1 MTNLTPIAIA
11 IDGPVA
17 SGKTTVGR
25 IVARRLGFRFLD
37 TGLMYRAVT
46 WVALQRD
53 IGLEDGDALAAMAEG
68 LTMDLVPGAGDDRL
82 LADGEDVTERLR
94 DPKVDA
100 GVSFVSRVSGVRT
113 VLVKGQREM
122 AERDDFVMVGRD
134 IGTVVLPNAGLKVY
148 LGASVELRARR
159 RHHEIAKE
167 AGEALPYEQVL
178 ADLTRRD
185 RIDSERAD
193 SPLRA
198 APDAISVE
206 TDDLDIAGVVERI
219 LGMVE

>member
-1 MTNLTPIAIA
+1 
-11 IDGPVA
+11 
-17 SGKTTVGR
+17 
-25 IVARRLGFRFLD
+25 
-37 TGLMYRAVT
+37 
-46 WVALQRD
+46 
-53 IGLEDGDALAAMAEG
+53 
-68 LTMDLVPGAGDDRL
+68 MDLVPGSGGDRL
-82 LADGEDVTERLR
+82 LADGEDVTEHLR

-100 GVSFVSRVSGVRT
+100 GVSYVSRVSGVRT
-113 VLVKGQREM
+113 VLVKVQREM
-122 AERDDFVMVGRD
+122 AERDAFVMVGRD

-167 AGEALPYEQVL
+167 AKQGEALPYEQVL

-198 APDAISVE
+198 APDAIRVE
-206 TDDLDIAGVVERI
+206 TDDLDIEGVVERI
-219 LGMVE
+219 LAMVE

>member
-1 MTNLTPIAIA
+1 MTNLESIA

-25 IVARRLGFRFLD
+25 IVAHRLGFRFLD

-46 WVALQRD
+46 WVALERD
-53 IGLEDGDALAAMAEG
+53 IGLEDGDTLATMAEG
-68 LTMDLVPGAGDDRL
+68 LTINLVPGFGDDHL
-82 LADGEDVTERLR
+82 LADGEDVTEHLR

-100 GVSFVSRVSGVRT
+100 GVSFVSRISGVRT
-113 VLVKGQREM
+113 VLVKRQREI
-122 AERDDFVMVGRD
+122 AERDAFVMVGRD
-134 IGTVVLPNAGLKVY
+134 IGTVVLPHAGLKVY

-198 APDAISVE
+198 APGAIHVE
-206 TDDLDIAGVVERI
+206 TDDLDIEGVVERI
-219 LGMVE
+219 LAMVE